1 MRARLW
7 DSLGEERGRIVKY
20 RSRSIRTAFYSLP
33 PRAAALGVLAAA
45 LVGPSVGCVTVAEH
59 RKLERRVID
68 LQRGQGGGLPRE
80 RLADLAVEIDQVT
93 ARLRELNGKL
103 EEVDRI
109 AEEALREAQKARR
122 EASGAALAFAGET
135 ESATSRA
142 TGDAAPTANA
152 SSAQSGPLGALIVP
166 TEAEMDVG
174 SNPSDEIKAYQAA
187 LTSWRGND
195 YTACIDRFRGFLQT
209 YASSSRADDAAF
221 WIGDCH
227 YRQGEFKN
235 AVVRCDDVVRNYPTG
250 NRAPDALYRQGESL
264 LKLGPTFHPAAQ
276 RAFERVLKE
285 YPDSARAV
293 EASRQLELRS
303 PG

>member
-1 MRARLW
+1 VIGVA
-7 DSLGEERGRIVKY
+7 
-20 RSRSIRTAFYSLP
+20 
-33 PRAAALGVLAAA
+33 VLAAA

-59 RKLERRVID
+59 RKLEKRVMD

-80 RLADLAVEIDQVT
+80 RIADLAVEIDQVT

-122 EASGAALAFAGET
+122 EAAAG
-135 ESATSRA
+135 
-142 TGDAAPTANA
+142 A
-152 SSAQSGPLGALIVP
+152 SSATLGSAGGAASASSRAPGDARAFTMETAPSGASQPTAASPGRSGLGAAIVP
-166 TEAEMDVG
+166 TEAEMEAG
-174 SNPSDEIKAYQAA
+174 SNPSSEVRAYQEA
-187 LTSWRGND
+187 LASWRTSD
-195 YTACIDRFRGFLQT
+195 YAACIDQFGGFLQT

-221 WIGDCH
+221 WIGDCY
-227 YRQGEFKN
+227 YRQGEFKQ
-235 AVVRCDDVVRNYPTG
+235 AVVRFDDVARNYPTG

-264 LKLGPTFHPAAQ
+264 LKLGPTFYEAAQ

-293 EASRQLELRS
+293 EARRQLELRS
-303 PG
+303 PS